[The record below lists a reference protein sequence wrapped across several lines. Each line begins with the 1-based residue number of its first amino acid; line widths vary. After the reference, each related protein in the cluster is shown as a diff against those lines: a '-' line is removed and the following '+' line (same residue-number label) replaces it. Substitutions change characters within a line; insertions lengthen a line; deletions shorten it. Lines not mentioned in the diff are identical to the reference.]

1 MTQIFQKKTL
11 LTVAAFIAGVAVFIY
26 TTRRQTIDYNTQV
39 KPIFN
44 KNCITCHGG
53 VRRKAGDCSRRS

>member
-1 MTQIFQKKTL
+1 MKVLFRKKLIWAMAVLVFTLVIWVVNTGQKP
-11 LTVAAFIAGVAVFIY
+11 V
-26 TTRRQTIDYNTQV
+26 DYNTQV

-53 VRRKAGDCSRRS
+53 VRRKAGFSLLFR